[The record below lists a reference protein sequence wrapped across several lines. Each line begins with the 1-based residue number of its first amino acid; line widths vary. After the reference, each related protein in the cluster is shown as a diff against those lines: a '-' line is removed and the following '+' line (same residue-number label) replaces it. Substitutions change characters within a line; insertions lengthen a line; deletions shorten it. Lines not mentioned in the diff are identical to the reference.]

1 MTHIDELARLAQE
14 SGTVIAVAESLTSGN
29 LAATIGAAEGAGDWF
44 AGGVVAYRLETKHRV
59 LDLAEGIDPCSPECA
74 EQLARAVR
82 DLTGADLA
90 VSATGVGG
98 PEPHDGH
105 EPGTVYLG
113 WSDGD
118 DTGHVLLE
126 LDGEP
131 EQVID
136 GSVNAALGLLID
148 RMRR

>member
-1 MTHIDELARLAQE
+1 MSDIEELARRAQE
-14 SGTVIAVAESLTSGN
+14 TGTVIAVAESLTSGN

-82 DLTGADLA
+82 ALTGADLA

>member
-1 MTHIDELARLAQE
+1 MTDIDELARRAQE
-14 SGTVIAVAESLTSGN
+14 TGTVIAVAESLTSGN

-59 LDLAEGIDPCSPECA
+59 LDLAPGIDPCSPECA

-105 EPGTVYLG
+105 DPGTVYLG

-118 DTGHVLLE
+118 GTGHLLLE
-126 LDGEP
+126 LDGDP

-136 GSVNAALGLLID
+136 DSVDAALGLLLD
-148 RMRR
+148 RLRS